1 MLNKNTGTKTW
12 NERGV
17 GDIKFLKHKE
27 TNHIRVLMRQEK
39 TMKIIVNHFLDP
51 RITLT
56 PNAGASDKS
65 WVWVAFDFANGVE
78 LVESTFAIRFKTPEQ
93 AQEFEKEFKAG
104 QEEMTKLLAGAD
116 AAAEGSAE
124 AAEAD
129 ELSKAVDSLD
139 VKSEESVVEKK
150 EEEEEKKEEEVKKEE
165 SA

>member
-27 TNHIRVLMRQEK
+27 TTHIRVLMRQEK

-65 WVWVAFDFANGVE
+65 WVWVAFDFADGVE

-93 AQEFEKEFKAG
+93 AQEFEKEFKAC
-104 QEEMTKLLAGAD
+104 QAEMTKVLAGVD
-116 AAAEGSAE
+116 ATPAS
-124 AAEAD
+124 
-129 ELSKAVDSLD
+129 
-139 VKSEESVVEKK
+139 
-150 EEEEEKKEEEVKKEE
+150 EEEKKETDELASAVDSLAVKEEDKKEE